1 MGPGVR
7 KYIPLT
13 KDQRGKDHFERI
25 PSGGEA
31 GGCELSGHPE
41 GHKALSASAQG
52 ELSDKNR
59 DAEDDDKNKHAS

>member
-1 MGPGVR
+1 MVSSTGRRGDR
-7 KYIPLT
+7 YQKKRT

-41 GHKALSASAQG
+41 GHKTLPAS
-52 ELSDKNR
+52 S
-59 DAEDDDKNKHAS
+59 